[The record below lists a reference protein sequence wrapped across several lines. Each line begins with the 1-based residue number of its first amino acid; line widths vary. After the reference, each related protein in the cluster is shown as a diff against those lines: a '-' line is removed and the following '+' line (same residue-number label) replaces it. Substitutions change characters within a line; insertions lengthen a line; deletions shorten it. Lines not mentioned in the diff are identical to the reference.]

1 MGWMTYRWVPSPKYP
16 NVKLPTSHRETQG
29 NRLKSRV
36 SRDLNTQKKKHSPLG
51 VQRRD
56 LPLWI
61 QGGTQTHVFFKL
73 NTTYLVRQV
82 MSSTITI

>member
-36 SRDLNTQKKKHSPLG
+36 SRDLNTKKKNILHLESRG
-51 VQRRD
+51 VIYRYGFKVE
-56 LPLWI
+56 PKP
-61 QGGTQTHVFFKL
+61 TCFFKL